1 MGKKDVEIIKLIP
14 QGNYAVLIQF
24 DDGHD
29 TGIFTWEYLISA
41 SNPNL
46 LNRPHYPS
54 SDLGQNLNQVTQKYY
69 EALQTAGLS
78 RERYVRKV
86 TNLDRE

>member
-29 TGIFTWEYLISA
+29 TGIFTWEYLI
-41 SNPNL
+41 N
-46 LNRPHYPS
+46 
-54 SDLGQNLNQVTQKYY
+54 LGQNLNQVTQKYY